1 MTPDSSSLPELT
13 PERRAALE
21 RLLGGPPERI
31 EPLRGGGNNRVLRV
45 VRGGVARAAKLY
57 FAHPGDP
64 RDRLGAEFGMLAF
77 LWRHGV
83 RCLPEPLAADPA
95 ARIGLYGF
103 VAGTPLAP
111 GAVTA
116 GDVAALGGL
125 LRTMWRLRGEEGA
138 AALPPSSEA
147 SFSLQAYLDR
157 VARRLARV
165 RAALELARPDGLER
179 EAAALVQDGLA
190 PAWAEA
196 RDFVAAGAARAGVG
210 LADELPVAARTL
222 SPDDHGF
229 HNALRVADGSLV
241 FLDFEYAGWDDPAQ
255 MLGNACLQPAV
266 PLPDAARPGFLR
278 GLLDAL
284 GGAQLAGRLKLVY
297 PVLALKW
304 ALIMLNEFVPLDRER
319 RAFARTDPRGRRAAQ
334 LAKARRQLKVVRE
347 AIRAPEGLLGAPG
360 AAAED

>member
-1 MTPDSSSLPELT
+1 MTMDFSSLPELT
-13 PERRAALE
+13 PERRTALE

-31 EPLRGGGNNRVLRV
+31 EPLPGGGNNRVLRV
-45 VRGGVARAAKLY
+45 VRGGVARVAKLY

-95 ARIGLYGF
+95 ARIGLYGL
-103 VAGTPLAP
+103 VAGAPLAP
-111 GAVTA
+111 GAVS
-116 GDVAALGGL
+116 GRDVAALGDL
-125 LRTMWRLRGEEGA
+125 LRTMWRLRGAAGA
-138 AALPPSSEA
+138 AALPSSSEA
-147 SFSLQAYLDR
+147 CFTLQAYLDR

-165 RAALELARPDGLER
+165 RTALELERPDDLER
-179 EAAALVQDGLA
+179 EAAILVRDGVA
-190 PAWAEA
+190 PVWAEA
-196 RDFVAAGAARAGVG
+196 QDFVAAGAARAGVG
-210 LADELPVAARTL
+210 LTDELPAAERTL

-266 PLPDAARPGFLR
+266 PLPAAARPGFLR
-278 GLLDAL
+278 GLLGEL
-284 GGAQLAGRLKLVY
+284 GGARPAERLKLVY

-334 LAKARRQLKVVRE
+334 LAKARRQLEMVRE
-347 AIRAPEGLLGAPG
+347 VIRAPGGLLEAPG
-360 AAAED
+360 DAAED